1 MRVCQFRHFGLE
13 TFIPLGVRLWNSSRT
28 AVGRAAYILS
38 LLRDLPVN
46 VRSLVET
53 PVAAGVSATPRANSQ
68 LHMLA
73 AYKPRRSRPML

>member
-38 LLRDLPVN
+38 PLRDLPVN
-46 VRSLVET
+46 VRSLVGD
-53 PVAAGVSATPRANSQ
+53 A
-68 LHMLA
+68 
-73 AYKPRRSRPML
+73 RRGGCLCQTKG